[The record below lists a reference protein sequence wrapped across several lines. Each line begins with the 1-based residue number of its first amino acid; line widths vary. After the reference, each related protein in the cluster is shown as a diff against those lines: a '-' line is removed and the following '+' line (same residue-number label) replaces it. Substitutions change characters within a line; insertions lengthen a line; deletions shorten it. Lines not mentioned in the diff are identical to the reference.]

1 MTYRTTMG
9 TISMYGFIGNS
20 AGNSVCLESN
30 VVHVPLLV
38 HLLFPRSLF
47 GLHAFT
53 IIHIMSTEQSQSS
66 SHTIVTRILP
76 PIIIRP
82 NTTHNLQ
89 PNDTCTLIRPFL
101 LRPNTTVH
109 YQPTDPAHTNFKSC
123 LRVLGGRRRQ

>member
-9 TISMYGFIGNS
+9 TISMYGCIGNS
-20 AGNSVCLESN
+20 AGNSVCRESN

-76 PIIIRP
+76 PIIICP

-89 PNDTCTLIRPFL
+89 PNNTPIRPFL

-109 YQPTDPAHTNFKSC
+109 HQPTDLVHTNFKSC
-123 LRVLGGRRRQ
+123 LGLLGPRRH

>member
-9 TISMYGFIGNS
+9 TISMYGCIGNS
-20 AGNSVCLESN
+20 AGNSVCRESN
-30 VVHVPLLV
+30 VVHVHLLV
-38 HLLFPRSLF
+38 HLLFPRCLF

-82 NTTHNLQ
+82 NTSHNLQ
-89 PNDTCTLIRPFL
+89 PNDTCTPIRPFL

-123 LRVLGGRRRQ
+123 LGLLGGRRRH